1 MRKRA
6 LLTSATLFVLVGVVP
21 VDAEV
26 IFRGRDAVGLY
37 YAHPCTGETLYFAGW
52 WHGTATL
59 VFAKDGS
66 GRYQYHQNEHTEVFD
81 VEGGQKVGMYNK
93 TIREDLKG
101 FYPDG
106 DYSYLTTFNQ
116 RMSLQG
122 ASRDHRAH
130 PDPAHL
136 HCRRVGH
143 GIGDREAG
151 VPSGLRAARR
161 ARRARASPGRSRRG
175 HLPPHPNRY
184 HLSPVTR

>member
-1 MRKRA
+1 MRKKA

-66 GRYQYHQNEHTEVFD
+66 GRYQYHQNEHAEVFD

-116 RMSLQG
+116 RMSL
-122 ASRDHRAH
+122 
-130 PDPAHL
+130 
-136 HCRRVGH
+136 
-143 GIGDREAG
+143 
-151 VPSGLRAARR
+151 
-161 ARRARASPGRSRRG
+161 RG
-175 HLPPHPNRY
+175 HPAIIVH
-184 HLSPVTR
+184 TRTLLTYIAGEWGMESEIVKLECRVD